1 MKSPITTGFI
11 PSSPLQRLKT
21 RATLTANQKAQQQH
35 REKAETLREEA
46 EALAQ
51 QGEHA
56 RAETLK
62 AKAREHEQTIEQ
74 LEDEASKEFR
84 VY

>member
-1 MKSPITTGFI
+1 MKPPVTTGFV
-11 PSSPLQRLKT
+11 PPSPLRRLKT

-35 REKAETLREEA
+35 REKAEALREEA

-56 RAETLK
+56 RA
-62 AKAREHEQTIEQ
+62 
-74 LEDEASKEFR
+74 
-84 VY
+84 